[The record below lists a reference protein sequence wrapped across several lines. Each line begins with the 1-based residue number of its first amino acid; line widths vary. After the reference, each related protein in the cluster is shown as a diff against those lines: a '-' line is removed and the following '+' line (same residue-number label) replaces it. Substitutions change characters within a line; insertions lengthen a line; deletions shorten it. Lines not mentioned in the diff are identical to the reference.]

1 MSHHRTVTVIGSS
14 NADLAVSMDRLP
26 GPGETVLARSFVT
39 SPGGKGANQALAAR
53 LAGAETEFVGAV
65 GRDPHAEVALGMLA
79 EAGVDLS
86 RVRRVDEPTGIALI
100 SIDAAGEN
108 SIAVVPGANA
118 TVTADV
124 VGGLGEVR
132 GVVVLQGE
140 IPAAAVERAAAAA
153 ERVVL
158 NLAPVIAVDP
168 DVIRA
173 ADPLVVNEHEAALVL
188 EQFGSDAPEAPED
201 AARALLGHGV
211 RSVVIT
217 LGAAGSLVAEHMT
230 TTANDD
236 GARLSTVAAV
246 RADAVDTTGAG
257 DAYTGALAARLA
269 AGDEL
274 VAAAGFA
281 ARFSA
286 ASVAK
291 PGAQA
296 SYPRTLDE
304 LPGA

>member
-1 MSHHRTVTVIGSS
+1 MSQHRTVTIIGSS
-14 NADLAVSMDRLP
+14 NADLAVTMDRLP
-26 GPGETVLARSFVT
+26 GPGETVLAHSFIT
-39 SPGGKGANQALAAR
+39 TPGGKGANQALAAR
-53 LAGAETEFVGAV
+53 LAGAETEFIGAV
-65 GRDPHAEVALGMLA
+65 GRDANADVALGMLA
-79 EAGVDLS
+79 EAGVELS
-86 RVRRVDEPTGIALI
+86 RVRRVDEPTGVALI
-100 SIDAAGEN
+100 SIDAAAEN

-124 VGGLGEVR
+124 VAELGEVR

-140 IPAAAVERAAAAA
+140 IPAAAVEQAAAAA

-158 NLAPVIAVDP
+158 NLAPVIAVDL

-188 EQFGSDAPEAPED
+188 EQFGGDGPAAPED

-217 LGAAGSLVAEHMT
+217 LGAAGSLVAEPH
-230 TTANDD
+230 DD
-236 GARLSTVAAV
+236 GARLSRVDAI
-246 RADAVDTTGAG
+246 RAEAVDTTGAG

-274 VAAAGFA
+274 IAAAGFA

>member
-1 MSHHRTVTVIGSS
+1 MSRHRTVTIIGSS
-14 NADLAVSMDRLP
+14 NADLAVTMDRLP
-26 GPGETVLARSFVT
+26 GPGETVLAHSFIT
-39 SPGGKGANQALAAR
+39 TPGGKGANQALAAR
-53 LAGAETEFVGAV
+53 LAGAETEFIGAV
-65 GRDPHAEVALGMLA
+65 GRDANADVALGMLA
-79 EAGVDLS
+79 EAGVELS
-86 RVRRVDEPTGIALI
+86 RVRRVDEPTGVALI
-100 SIDAAGEN
+100 SIDAAAEN

-124 VGGLGEVR
+124 VAELGEVR

-140 IPAAAVERAAAAA
+140 IPAAAVEQAAAAA

-158 NLAPVIAVDP
+158 NLAPVIAVDL

-188 EQFGSDAPEAPED
+188 EQFGGDVPAAPED

-217 LGAAGSLVAEHMT
+217 LGAAGSLVAEPH
-230 TTANDD
+230 DD
-236 GARLSTVAAV
+236 GARLSRVDAI

-274 VAAAGFA
+274 IAAAGFA

>member
-1 MSHHRTVTVIGSS
+1 MSQHRTVTIIGSS
-14 NADLAVSMDRLP
+14 NADLAVTMDRLP
-26 GPGETVLARSFVT
+26 GPGETVLAHSFVT
-39 SPGGKGANQALAAR
+39 TPGGKGANQALAAR
-53 LAGAETEFVGAV
+53 LAGAETEFIGAV
-65 GRDPHAEVALGMLA
+65 GRDANADVALGMLA
-79 EAGVDLS
+79 EAGVELS
-86 RVRRVDEPTGIALI
+86 RVRRVDEPTGVALI
-100 SIDAAGEN
+100 SIDAAAEN

-124 VGGLGEVR
+124 VAELGEVR

-140 IPAAAVERAAAAA
+140 IPAAAVEQAASQA

-158 NLAPVIAVDP
+158 NLAPVIAVDL

-188 EQFGSDAPEAPED
+188 EQFGGDVPAAPED

-217 LGAAGSLVAEHMT
+217 LGAAGSLVAEPH
-230 TTANDD
+230 DD
-236 GARLSTVAAV
+236 GARLSRVDAI
-246 RADAVDTTGAG
+246 RAEAVDTTGAG

-274 VAAAGFA
+274 IAAARFA